1 MIITDFDDDRLLK
14 SGYINEASH
23 DFSWDLI
30 LEYITKAGI
39 EIEDITVKRNFSFT
53 VNSYEFL
60 MNLTFLNYT
69 YENFCCG
76 IKFFAFW
83 QFSKFLLQVFA

>member
-39 EIEDITVKRNFSFT
+39 EIEDITVKRNFSLFDED
-53 VNSYEFL
+53 VLGELGN
-60 MNLTFLNYT
+60 N
-69 YENFCCG
+69 G
-76 IKFFAFW
+76 KD
-83 QFSKFLLQVFA
+83 